1 MASRIFRAKWYY
13 SLAGTVLP
21 LLSAL
26 VWAFYSIML
35 YYHTLYAGISLE
47 PFDILFYGLVTLLC
61 VCFALAGLLMGWQSK
76 VMIVVW
82 DDRITWVRKKV
93 RVELKYAEITD
104 IRYASLFQLTGIKLL
119 SKKGSIRIFK
129 DINGF
134 NELYEILRQKV
145 SAIAAAENEPLPERV
160 WATNEVPVDMVGA
173 VALTIAAIPL
183 GIAALLVSSVTQ
195 AVFFAIIAIV
205 MLGFGASR
213 LYRWLN
219 RPYAFFFAP
228 MEIRARTLFK
238 EEEIPRMFIKEIRL
252 GTAFRNAE
260 YVKVPVK
267 AVFIESLD
275 GRTFIIEETGSRYP
289 AERLYGMLRRAY
301 GK

>member
-1 MASRIFRAKWYY
+1 
-13 SLAGTVLP
+13 
-21 LLSAL
+21 
-26 VWAFYSIML
+26 ML
-35 YYHTLYAGISLE
+35 YYNTLYAGISLE
-47 PFDILFYGLVTLLC
+47 PLDIIFYGLVTLIC
-61 VCFALAGLLMGWQSK
+61 ICFALAGLLMGWQSK

-82 DDRITWVRKKV
+82 DDRITYVRKKA
-93 RVELKYAEITD
+93 RIELKYSDITD
-104 IRYASLFQLTGIKLL
+104 IRYASLFQLTGIRLS

-134 NELYEILRQKV
+134 NELYDILRQKV
-145 SAIAAAENEPLPERV
+145 PAIALAENEPLPERV
-160 WATNEVPVDMVGA
+160 WATSEVLVDMVAA
-173 VALTIAAIPL
+173 VAFTIGAILL
-183 GIAALLVSSVTQ
+183 GVAALLVSSVTQ
-195 AVFFAIIAIV
+195 TVFFAIMAIV
-205 MLGFGASR
+205 LLAIGATR

-219 RPYAFFFAP
+219 RPYAFYFNP
-228 MEIRARTLFK
+228 TEIRARMIFK
-238 EEEIPRMFIKEIRL
+238 EDEISRLFIKEIRL
-252 GTAFRNAE
+252 GTAFRKTE